1 MYMFSSL
8 RFNVLVLHL
17 GKVYHFTIISVLMYP
32 SCFLFFCYSI
42 AILFGLK
49 VLVFFLFHLLP
60 SYLQLFIIVFQ
71 CLLKS
76 YLDSISYIFT
86 LPTSHFMPN
95 VFHYMHQTCYIF
107 EVGSGLSP
115 GETWIMGLTCSSC
128 LSSCTWTE
136 NHCLLY
142 FVKFYGWS
150 WWKDCSNIHYSIVAQ
165 C

>member
-8 RFNVLVLHL
+8 RFNVLILHL
-17 GKVYHFTIISVLMYP
+17 GKVYHFTIISFLMYP

-60 SYLQLFIIVFQ
+60 SDLQLFIIVFQ
-71 CLLKS
+71 CLLKG
-76 YLDSISYIFT
+76 YLDSILYIFT

-115 GETWIMGLTCSSC
+115 GETWIDPYLPLIKINSQ
-128 LSSCTWTE
+128 LP
-136 NHCLLY
+136 NNFKLLN
-142 FVKFYGWS
+142 FRRTRRIYG
-150 WWKDCSNIHYSIVAQ
+150 
-165 C
+165 